1 MIADSVL
8 AHVVKPLRCFGSRL
22 LATQAQASTKRDSY
36 DNDHC
41 SSDLS
46 LYVGNVS
53 RKDVGSGEI
62 DLLFSEPA
70 NHVTFGSFDVVDTAA
85 NSRPNNFILDGS
97 GYAPWVDKR
106 MYQAPVA
113 MYHQAEASPLPCPD
127 SIGAPNQVITNDMV
141 HPVLI
146 PVLCPYWGMQVSMT
160 AHKFCMFP
168 TELFDGAEQCGGPP
182 AGCNPEDGADFIP
195 LQQEEKFT
203 SADVTGARKHRRS
216 RRGGVAL
223 RKKMATAAARED
235 AALLMAQE
243 PECAHLPILTP
254 SSSTAPQRWA
264 DIEDDDD
271 PAEVAIT
278 FATVAAEEDTS
289 SSTASQVQC
298 STPDSFASS
307 EVDVDPVLLELDDA
321 DEEKR
326 QFTLTWVVNSFWP
339 LVLTKRGCR
348 IVQKAIVVGSPAYQ
362 QQVVDQFYGRVHEAI
377 RSPHAN
383 YVLQKCIETMPP
395 ERIQFVLE
403 ELEGHALAICRH
415 RYGCRIMQRLIE
427 HCPPEN
433 TEKLIDEILSD
444 TASLCRHQYGNFVI
458 QHILQHGSATQRS
471 TIAEVVHSDIIRL
484 AKHRIAS
491 HVVSS
496 AMVHAPKEDVQHLT
510 HAVLRDAGQLADL
523 SRREYGSFVVRE
535 VNRATKSLQA

>member
-1 MIADSVL
+1 MIADNVI
-8 AHVVKPLRCFGSRL
+8 AHVIKPLRCFGSRL
-22 LATQAQASTKRDSY
+22 LATQASSKPTY
-36 DNDHC
+36 DNDPLLLQD
-41 SSDLS
+41 SDLS
-46 LYVGNVS
+46 LYVG
-53 RKDVGSGEI
+53 RKDVSSGDI
-62 DLLFSEPA
+62 DHLCIEPA
-70 NHVTFGSFDVVDTAA
+70 SHVAFGSFDVVDSAA
-85 NSRPNNFILDGS
+85 NSRPSNFILDGS

-113 MYHQAEASPLPCPD
+113 TYHQAEAPPMPCADP
-127 SIGAPNQVITNDMV
+127 IGVPHQIIPNGML
-141 HPVLI
+141 HPVLM

-160 AHKFCMFP
+160 AHKFYMFP
-168 TELFDGAEQCGGPP
+168 TEVFEGTEQCDGPA
-182 AGCNPEDGADFIP
+182 AGFNPYDDAETSP
-195 LQQEEKFT
+195 LQPEEQFAST
-203 SADVTGARKHRRS
+203 DVTGARKHRRS

-223 RKKMATAAARED
+223 RKKIATAAVREE
-235 AALLMAQE
+235 AALLMDKE
-243 PECAHLPILTP
+243 HECAQLPSLTP
-254 SSSTAPQRWA
+254 TSVTTAQRWA

-271 PAEVAIT
+271 PAEVANT
-278 FATVAAEEDTS
+278 FATLAAEEDA
-289 SSTASQVQC
+289 STASQVQC
-298 STPDSFASS
+298 STPDAFAST
-307 EVDVDPVLLELDDA
+307 EIDIDPVLLELDDA

-348 IVQKAIVVGSPAYQ
+348 IVQKAIVVGSPSYQ
-362 QQVVDQFYGRVHEAI
+362 QQVVDNFYGRVHEAI

-403 ELEGHALAICRH
+403 ELQGHALAVCRH

-433 TEKLIDEILSD
+433 TEKLIDEVLSD

-471 TIAEVVHSDIIRL
+471 TIAEVVQTDIIRL

-496 AMVHAPKEDVQHLT
+496 AMVHAPKEDVHHLT

-535 VNRATKSLQA
+535 VNRAAKNLQA